1 MSHMYTTSNTSASSF
16 PLGSS
21 FTGSLRSPEIDELRA
36 MVNSLRTEVT
46 ELKKRLDASEQLEA
60 QPEHRRISPNI

>member
-1 MSHMYTTSNTSASSF
+1 
-16 PLGSS
+16 
-21 FTGSLRSPEIDELRA
+21 LRA